1 MELHDAGA
9 QERMGGEGVRAVAAL
24 VDDQDVEAGAGEEQ
38 GGRRAG
44 GAGADDDDVVASG
57 RWGGAHGR
65 PLGFGGASDGG
76 WSEASGGDGLV
87 GLEPAG
93 DVAGDVGG
101 VVAHAVDEV
110 GVAAVLE
117 PLPEHV
123 QPGVRA

>member
-9 QERMGGEGVRAVAAL
+9 HERVGGEGVRAVAAL
-24 VDDQDVEAGAGEEQ
+24 VDDEHVEAGAGEEQ

-44 GAGADDDDVVASG
+44 GAGADDDDVVAAGRWVVRMVGPLGSG
-57 RWGGAHGR
+57 RLGR
-65 PLGFGGASDGG
+65 G
-76 WSEASGGDGLV
+76 WSGASGGDGLV

-123 QPGVRA
+123 QPGRGG